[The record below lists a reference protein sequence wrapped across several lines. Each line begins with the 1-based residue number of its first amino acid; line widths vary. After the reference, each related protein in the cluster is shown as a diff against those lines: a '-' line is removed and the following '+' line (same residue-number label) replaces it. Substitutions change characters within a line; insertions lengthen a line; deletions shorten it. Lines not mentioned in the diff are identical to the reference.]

1 MMTDIGLIGTVGGTL
16 GPIVGLTF
24 MDSGSLSLRM
34 IKKYAMYIFMKK
46 D

>member
-1 MMTDIGLIGTVGGTL
+1 MTAIGLMGTVGGTL
-16 GPIVGLTF
+16 GLFVGFTF

-34 IKKYAMYIFMKK
+34 IKKYAMYIFMRK